1 MPEVPTMTPVQVA
14 RSLLIGLTG
23 GAVAAALNVPLAW
36 MLGSLIAAMLVSL
49 GGMQVTVPRPVRSLS
64 RGVVGILLG
73 ASVTQETISRA
84 SDWPVSLLLLILGIV
99 LVSLLTACYYRYVA
113 GFNRLTALSASLPG
127 ALNTIPMLAIQLG
140 ANPRQVVLPHLV
152 RVTLVML
159 LVPPLFSFWQEL
171 SVPSPVS
178 EPQESFWFGAYPWVL
193 LTGIPAW
200 FIARKIRLPIPD
212 FLGPLLISAVLSL
225 WGYSIT
231 LPIWLF
237 ALTFVVLGTSI
248 GARFHGMPLSLLLG
262 TGGHALVGS
271 LVVLST
277 TIVIGLGMHWL
288 AGIPLPVAILA
299 VVPGGVAEMALL
311 AAALGVDPVFVTSH
325 QLFRSILL
333 NATAPLILKALGGR
347 KVN

>member
-1 MPEVPTMTPVQVA
+1 MTFISVA
-14 RSLLIGLTG
+14 RSLAIGLGG
-23 GAVAAALNVPLAW
+23 GALAAWMEVPLAW

-49 GGMQVTVPRPVRSLS
+49 TGMEVTIPRSIRSVS

-73 ASVTQETISRA
+73 ASVTGETLSRA
-84 SDWPVSLLLLILGIV
+84 SDWPLSLLLLILGIV
-99 LVSLLTACYYRYVA
+99 LISLLTACYYRYVA

-127 ALNTIPMLAIQLG
+127 ALNTIPMVAIQLG
-140 ANPRQVVLPHLV
+140 ANPRQVVLPHLI

-159 LVPPLFSFWQEL
+159 LVPPFFSYWQEL
-171 SVPSPVS
+171 SVASPVS
-178 EPQESFWFGAYPWVL
+178 ELQESAWFGSYLWVL

-200 FIARKIRLPIPD
+200 FVARKVHLPIPD
-212 FLGPLLISAVLSL
+212 FLGPLLISATLSL
-225 WGYSIT
+225 SGYSIAV
-231 LPIWLF
+231 PIWLF

-248 GARFHGMPLSLLLG
+248 GARFHGVPLSLLLG

-277 TIVIGLGMHWL
+277 TVVIGLGMHWL
-288 AGIPLPVAILA
+288 AGIPLPVAMLA
-299 VVPGGVAEMALL
+299 VVPGGIAEMALL

-333 NATAPLILKALGGR
+333 NATAPLILRALGGR
-347 KVN
+347 EVN